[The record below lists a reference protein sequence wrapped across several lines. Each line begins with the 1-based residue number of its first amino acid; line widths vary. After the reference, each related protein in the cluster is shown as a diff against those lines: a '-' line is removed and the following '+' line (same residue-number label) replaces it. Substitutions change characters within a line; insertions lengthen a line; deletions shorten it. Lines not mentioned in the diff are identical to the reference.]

1 MDAKVRLYVD
11 QPLGA
16 GQAVAVGPEQASY
29 LFSVMRLP
37 VGAGV
42 LLFNGQH
49 GEWLAR
55 VVDAG
60 KRRGALLC
68 EAQTK
73 ALLPVPDLWL
83 LFSPVRK
90 ERTNFIVEKAVELG
104 VARLMPVTTRFTQG
118 ERWRQDKQLAHAIE
132 AAEQCGSTS
141 VPQVSE
147 VQPLERAL
155 AGWPGDRVLL
165 WADEAL
171 AGQSGAGG
179 TCDLTGTIAA
189 GAPGAVLV
197 GPEGGFCDQEK
208 TLLRGLPFVR
218 PISLGPRILRA
229 ETAVVAALVL
239 WQVAAGDWR

>member
-16 GQAVAVGPEQASY
+16 GQAVAVGPEQATY
-29 LFSVMRLP
+29 LFAVMRLP

-42 LLFNGQH
+42 LLFNGRD

-68 EAQTK
+68 EAQTRP
-73 ALLPVPDLWL
+73 LLPVPDLWL

-104 VARLMPVTTRFTQG
+104 VARLMPVTTRFTQS

-132 AAEQCGSTS
+132 AAEQCGATS
-141 VPQVSE
+141 VPQVGE

-155 AGWPGDRVLL
+155 AGWPEGRVLL

-171 AGQSGAGG
+171 AGQASA
-179 TCDLTGTIAA
+179 LTGSVAA

-197 GPEGGFCDQEK
+197 GPEGGFSDDEK
-208 TLLRGLPFVR
+208 ALLRGLPFVR

-229 ETAVVAALVL
+229 ETAAVAALVL
-239 WQVAAGDWR
+239 WQMAAGDWR